1 MSDSALEG
9 ALQIVKFSAVQYKQ
23 IHQVDS
29 DSIWGAWCRRCL
41 MIDFVCSTND
51 EVLEKFKKQYEEERL
66 LRS

>member
-1 MSDSALEG
+1 
-9 ALQIVKFSAVQYKQ
+9 
-23 IHQVDS
+23 
-29 DSIWGAWCRRCL
+29 